1 MVDKWTVGSNNEGLY
16 NGVKPPKEKGGTK
29 KKEKKEHQ
37 GRVTVASERTPSKK
51 KTFYL
56 RTYPSDIT

>member
-16 NGVKPPKEKGGTK
+16 NGVKPSKERGGQK
-29 KKEKKEHQ
+29 KKEEHQ

-51 KTFYL
+51 KKTFYL
-56 RTYPSDIT
+56 